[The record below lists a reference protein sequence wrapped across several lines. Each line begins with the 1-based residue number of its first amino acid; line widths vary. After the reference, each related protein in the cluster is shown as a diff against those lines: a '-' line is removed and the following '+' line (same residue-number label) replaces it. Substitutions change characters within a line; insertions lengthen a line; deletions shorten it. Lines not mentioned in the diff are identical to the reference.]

1 MGGEELVGDDVNLM
15 SGEVMRSVAKQ
26 IAEYNN
32 WLNLAGV
39 DAYARVELLKQ
50 IQMVLI
56 DHAIAQSRRS
66 ETEQNL
72 S

>member
-1 MGGEELVGDDVNLM
+1 MSLM
-15 SGEVMRSVAKQ
+15 SGDVMRSVAKQ

-56 DHAIAQSRRS
+56 DHALAQSRRT